1 MSSAPTSEN
10 WTTRKLLS
18 WMGEAFTRKG
28 LDNPRL
34 FAEMLLAHVLGCER
48 LRLYMEADRPAS
60 NDERERLR
68 DLVKRALADEP
79 VQYLIG
85 TGWFFGLPMKVDRRV
100 LIPRPSTETIVEHA
114 LQHARAGGRP
124 KGEGLLIADVCTGSG
139 CIAIALLKTLTQAR
153 AVATDVSLE
162 ALELAEE
169 NARQH
174 KVEERVD
181 FVRGDLLA
189 ALDDFPASAG
199 KGALDYLV
207 SNPPYVP
214 DFEWDA
220 IEPNVKNFEPH
231 GALRGGADGLD
242 FVRPV
247 LTGGP
252 ERLKPGGLMLVEV
265 ADAHADEAAKIAE
278 GAGLREVR
286 VLRDWEGLKRAIVGV
301 RL

>member
-1 MSSAPTSEN
+1 MTTSASEA

-48 LRLYMEADRPAS
+48 LRLYMDADRPAS
-60 NDERERLR
+60 QDEREKLR

-85 TGWFFGLPMKVDRRV
+85 TGWFFGLPIKVDPRV
-100 LIPRPSTETIVEHA
+100 LIPRPSTETIVEHV

-153 AVATDVSLE
+153 AVATDVSPD
-162 ALELAEE
+162 ALELADE
-169 NARQH
+169 NARTH
-174 KVEERVD
+174 KVGDRLD
-181 FVRGDLLA
+181 LVRGDLLS

-214 DFEWDA
+214 DGEWDA
-220 IEPNVKNFEPH
+220 VEPNVKNYEPH
-231 GALRGGADGLD
+231 GALRGGADGLE

-252 ERLKPGGLMLVEV
+252 ERLRPGGMMLVEV
-265 ADAHADEAAKIAE
+265 ADSHADEAAKIAE
-278 GAGLREVR
+278 GAGLSEVR
-286 VLRDWEGLKRAIVGV
+286 VLRDWEGLKRVVVGV
-301 RL
+301 RG